1 MDNRYYENVIG
12 EMKPFLDEHKFSL
25 KEDGSFVNGSRSVK
39 ISYNE
44 ERQMYVLSAAVIED
58 GETGEYSDIDSW
70 LFDDS
75 QNARDAVAVG
85 VDFTAALRENMGIK
99 IKRVTANGADIE
111 LPSAS
116 KGGSMTV
123 AGFTKKLLDVF
134 PSLKDEYK
142 DHIAHYGNFLYLN
155 FFGEQVVPKLK
166 AMLSEANKKQIKKLD
181 DVFEYV
187 YIHGDRDA
195 VNAAVAVLC
204 AAAYNDEKVH
214 ASIKGMLSENK
225 HFADAFENFLPV
237 LSNNKKLRAALI
249 K

>member
-25 KEDGSFVNGSRSVK
+25 KEDGSFANESRSVK

-44 ERQMYVLSAAVIED
+44 ERQMYVLSAAVIEN
-58 GETGEYSDIDSW
+58 GETGDYSDIDSW

-99 IKRVTANGADIE
+99 IKRVTANGADVE

-134 PSLKDEYK
+134 P
-142 DHIAHYGNFLYLN
+142 
-155 FFGEQVVPKLK
+155 
-166 AMLSEANKKQIKKLD
+166 
-181 DVFEYV
+181 
-187 YIHGDRDA
+187 
-195 VNAAVAVLC
+195 
-204 AAAYNDEKVH
+204 
-214 ASIKGMLSENK
+214 
-225 HFADAFENFLPV
+225 
-237 LSNNKKLRAALI
+237 
-249 K
+249 

>member
-25 KEDGSFVNGSRSVK
+25 KEDGSFVNENRSVK
-39 ISYNE
+39 ITYNE
-44 ERQMYVLSAAVIED
+44 EKQMYILSVAVIED
-58 GETGEYSDIDSW
+58 GAAGEYSDINSW

-75 QNARDAVAVG
+75 QNARDAVSVG

-99 IKRVTANGADIE
+99 IKRAAPDGSDIE

-116 KGGSMTV
+116 KSGSMTV

-134 PSLKDEYK
+134 PPLKDEYK
-142 DHIAHYGNFLYLN
+142 AHIAQYGNFLYLN
-155 FFGEQVVPKLK
+155 FFGEYVVPKLK
-166 AMLSEANKKQIKKLD
+166 TMLSEANKKQLKKLN

-195 VNAAVAVLC
+195 VNAAVAILC
-204 AAAYNDEKVH
+204 AAAYNDEKVK
-214 ASIKGMLSENK
+214 ASVNDMLSEDK
-225 HFADAFENFLPV
+225 HFTDAFENFLPV
-237 LSNNKKLRAALI
+237 LSQNKKLRAALI